1 MTTMLTTAKI
11 VRYDGRFLLLEPT
24 EDISRVLSVQHQAI
38 AELRLD
44 DGRMIRVD
52 QRKKIFAL
60 IGEIAK
66 WNGDTPED
74 IRSYLTWEYCKEYG
88 VETFSLSDTTVT
100 IATGFITFLI
110 DFCFYHDVPAR
121 DTRLHY
127 TDDISKYLYLC
138 LAHRKCAI
146 CNKQA
151 EVHHVDRIGM
161 GRDREQ
167 IVHIGLEAIALCREH
182 HDEAHRREKDLF
194 REYCIYGIKLDKY
207 LCECLNLNTRERI
220 R

>member
-1 MTTMLTTAKI
+1 MTTMLTTANI
-11 VRYDGRFLLLEPT
+11 LRYDGKLLVLEPT
-24 EDISRVLSVQHQAI
+24 EDISRVLNTQHPAI

-44 DGRMIRVD
+44 DGRTIRNE

-74 IRSYLTWEYCKEYG
+74 IRCYLTWDFCKEYN
-88 VETFSLSDTTVT
+88 VEPFSLSDTSVS
-100 IATGFITFLI
+100 IARDFISFLI
-110 DFCFYHDVPAR
+110 DFCFYWNVPAR

-127 TDDISKYLYLC
+127 TDDVGKYLYMC
-138 LAHRKCAI
+138 LEHRKCAI
-146 CNKQA
+146 CNKHA

-194 REYCIYGIKLDKY
+194 SEYCIYGIKLDRY

>member
-11 VRYDGRFLLLEPT
+11 VRYDRKFLLLEPT
-24 EDISRVLSVQHQAI
+24 EDISRVLSVQHPAI

-44 DGRMIRVD
+44 DGRTIRND

-66 WNGDTPED
+66 WSGHSPVDVRD
-74 IRSYLTWEYCKEYG
+74 RITWNFCAEYG
-88 VETFSLSDTTVT
+88 VDPFSLSDTSVS
-100 IATGFITFLI
+100 IARDFITYLI
-110 DFCFYHDVPAR
+110 DFCFYWNVPTK
-121 DTRLHY
+121 DTQLHY

-138 LAHRKCAI
+138 LEHRKCAI
-146 CNKQA
+146 CNKRA
-151 EVHHVDRIGM
+151 EVHHVDCIGM

>member
-1 MTTMLTTAKI
+1 MITTANV
-11 VRYDGRFLLLEPT
+11 VRYDGKYIILEPT
-24 EDISRVLSVQHQAI
+24 EDISRVLNTQHPAI

-44 DGRMIRVD
+44 DGRTISNK

-60 IGEIAK
+60 IGEIAE
-66 WNGDTPED
+66 WQSDIPEYV
-74 IRSYLTWEYCKEYG
+74 RALMTWDYCGKYN
-88 VETFSLSDTTVT
+88 VPLFSLSNTSMT
-100 IATGFITFLI
+100 IARDFLTYLI
-110 DFCFYHDVPAR
+110 DFCFENNVPAR

-127 TDDISKYLYLC
+127 TDDIGKYLYSC
-138 LAHRKCAI
+138 LEHRVCAI
-146 CNKQA
+146 CNKRA

-194 REYCIYGIKLDKY
+194 SEYCIYGIKLDRY
-207 LCECLNLNTRERI
+207 LCECLNLNTKDRS
-220 R
+220 